1 MNFFTNPD
9 WFGRPGPFAYNTEYI
24 IAIVLLISLA
34 FVLPCLLRKKQAS
47 TIKKVLIALWIVAVV
62 LDVTKY
68 TYSFVSNLSSASP
81 RIENMDFPL
90 WTCSMFLYLMPIALF
105 CKNEKVSRAC
115 LAFVCSISFFAGIV
129 NFAIPAE
136 ESLFSFFGLHKIIY
150 HYILMLTPAIMLGTG
165 YFKFQLKDILGIMI
179 VFAIFGVPVYV
190 FNVIFKQDYMFTYDG
205 SWLPIDVSFIPSK
218 ALYTL
223 IAIVAYA
230 AVAMMVIGIDIGLR
244 KLFKKKTVNNN

>member
-9 WFGRPGPFAYNTEYI
+9 WFGRPGPFAYNIEYI

-34 FVLPCLLRKKQAS
+34 FVLPILLRKKQML
-47 TIKKVLIALWIVAVV
+47 TIKKVLISLWIVALV
-62 LDVTKY
+62 LDATKY
-68 TYSFVSNLSSASP
+68 IYSLVSNLSSGSP
-81 RIENMDFPL
+81 NIANMDFPL

-115 LAFVCSISFFAGIV
+115 LAFICSISFFAGIV

-165 YFKFQLKDILGIMI
+165 YFKLQLKDILGIMI
-179 VFAIFGVPVYV
+179 ILMIFGLPVYV
-190 FNVIFKQDYMFTYDG
+190 FNAIFKQDYMFTYDG

-223 IAIVAYA
+223 IIVVVYA

>member
-34 FVLPCLLRKKQAS
+34 FVLPCLLRKKQTS

-179 VFAIFGVPVYV
+179 VFVIFGVPVYV

>member
-9 WFGRPGPFAYNTEYI
+9 WFGRPGPFAYNIEYI

-34 FVLPCLLRKKQAS
+34 FVLPILLRKKQTS
-47 TIKKVLIALWIVAVV
+47 TIKKVLLALWIVAVV

-68 TYSFVSNLSSASP
+68 AYSFVSNLSSGSP
-81 RIENMDFPL
+81 SIANMDLPL

-115 LAFVCSISFFAGIV
+115 LAFICSISFFAGIV

-136 ESLFSFFGLHKIIY
+136 ESLFSFYGLHKIIY
-150 HYILMLTPAIMLGTG
+150 HYMLMLTPAIMLGTG
-165 YFKFQLKDILGIMI
+165 YFKMQLKDIFGIMI
-179 VFAIFGVPVYV
+179 ILVIFGVPVYV
-190 FNVIFKQDYMFTYDG
+190 FNAIFKQDYMFTYDG

-223 IAIVAYA
+223 IVIVVYA